1 VVGRSPTAGEEHMRK
16 PIAYIKD
23 REIAY
28 MLGAKQAGATSWK
41 TNLGLVPE
49 EGDVPLYEGKDWVGL
64 TDHDIHQIRQQ
75 GAHSVSDKEFRMIEA
90 KLKEKNHV
98 S

>member
-1 VVGRSPTAGEEHMRK
+1 MRT

-49 EGDVPLYEGKDWVGL
+49 EGDVPLYESKDWVGL
-64 TDHDIHQIRQQ
+64 TDEEILNLYIGITK
-75 GAHSVSDKEFRMIEA
+75 GAWDCIMYARVIEA
-90 KLKEKNHV
+90 RLKGMNHEPKPNKDLCGND
-98 S
+98 